1 MQHVVR
7 LGGER
12 AGVLVLQADLRE
24 LDLRQRAYIRLAA
37 LVLALAVAIVL
48 ILATQLQRVISTP
61 ILALA
66 QTARQVSSERDY
78 SVRVPHERSDEV
90 GILVDGFNEML
101 EQIQQ
106 RDLELRRHH
115 ELLEEQVAER
125 TAELQRTNVQLVA
138 AKERAE
144 DASRAK
150 SEFLANMSHE
160 IRTPMNGVI
169 GMTDL
174 ALGTPLTGEQR
185 DYLTTVRASADALLA
200 VLNDVLDFSKI
211 EAGKLD
217 LDPVPFDLREVAD
230 SAARTL
236 SVAAEGKELEL
247 VCDVAAEVP
256 QCVVGDPGRLRQI
269 LMNLISNAVK
279 FTERGGIVVRVGVRR
294 ATNDALTLRF
304 SVSDTGIGIP
314 LDKQRVIFDAFT
326 QADGSTT
333 RRFGGTGLGLTI
345 SAQLVALMG
354 GRIWVDS
361 APGAGS
367 TFQFTATFGLASS
380 TARSTAGANPAG
392 ASVLIVDDHPA
403 NRRVPRVPVLLV
415 EDNEVNQ
422 RVARHMLRKSGYL
435 TSVVENGEEAI
446 AAVMRERFD
455 IVLMDVQMPVLDG
468 LEAAR
473 RIRELEAA
481 WTPSSSG
488 NSFGGRRLQIIA
500 MTAYAMKGDRE
511 LCLAAGMDD
520 YVAKPI
526 KLHELSSAL
535 ERALDRQ
542 HQKATL
548 PTS

>member
-1 MQHVVR
+1 MMERLKRLSIRIKLALVMVAASTVGLIIMGAAFILHDAAEYRTSLARNLQSLARVLGANSAAPLTFDDRKFASELLGSLSAVPNVTVAILYDRRGASFATYPHGQSSAPGVLPEVAADGVRFSDTHVIVQHVVR

-78 SVRVPHERSDEV
+78 SVRVPHERFDEV

-125 TAELQRTNVQLVA
+125 TAELQRANVQLVA

-144 DASRAK
+144 DASQAK
-150 SEFLANMSHE
+150 SQFLANMSHE

-185 DYLTTVRASADALLA
+185 DYLTTVRASADALLV

-269 LMNLISNAVK
+269 LVNLISNAVK
-279 FTERGGIVVRVGVRR
+279 FTERGGIVVRVDVKR
-294 ATNDALTLRF
+294 ATNDALTLCF

-367 TFQFTATFGLASS
+367 TFKFTATFGLSSSS
-380 TARSTAGANPAG
+380 TTIRPTGAFRVCRCFWSRTTRSTREWLATC
-392 ASVLIVDDHPA
+392 
-403 NRRVPRVPVLLV
+403 
-415 EDNEVNQ
+415 
-422 RVARHMLRKSGYL
+422 SGR
-435 TSVVENGEEAI
+435 
-446 AAVMRERFD
+446 AA
-455 IVLMDVQMPVLDG
+455 
-468 LEAAR
+468 
-473 RIRELEAA
+473 
-481 WTPSSSG
+481 T
-488 NSFGGRRLQIIA
+488 
-500 MTAYAMKGDRE
+500 
-511 LCLAAGMDD
+511 
-520 YVAKPI
+520 
-526 KLHELSSAL
+526 
-535 ERALDRQ
+535 
-542 HQKATL
+542 
-548 PTS
+548 